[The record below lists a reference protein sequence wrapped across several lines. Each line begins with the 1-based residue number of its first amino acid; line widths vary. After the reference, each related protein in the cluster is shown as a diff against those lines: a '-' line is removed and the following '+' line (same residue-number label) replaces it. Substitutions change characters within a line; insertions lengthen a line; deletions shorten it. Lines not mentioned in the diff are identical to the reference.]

1 MSEQDKQPHAR
12 QDKKIPTIGI
22 HSEEKKKFEIQF
34 QPWTPYGRP
43 GSWLQF
49 IWRF

>member
-1 MSEQDKQPHAR
+1 MSERDKR
-12 QDKKIPTIGI
+12 QDSTNDNRVQQLGFHKP
-22 HSEEKKKFEIQF
+22 ERKKFEILY
-34 QPWTPYGRP
+34 QPWTPYFRP

>member
-1 MSEQDKQPHAR
+1 MSEQDKRQNAR
-12 QDKKIPTIGI
+12 PDKKIPKLGI
-22 HSEEKKKFEIQF
+22 YGEERKRFEILY
-34 QPWTPYGRP
+34 QPWTPYFRP